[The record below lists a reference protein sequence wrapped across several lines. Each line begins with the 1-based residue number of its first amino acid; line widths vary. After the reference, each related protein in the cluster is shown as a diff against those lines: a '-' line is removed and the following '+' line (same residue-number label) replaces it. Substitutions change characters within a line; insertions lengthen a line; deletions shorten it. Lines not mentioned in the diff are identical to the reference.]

1 MDNLSASSP
10 PPNIFANDGSFFDQF
25 RKKMAYQSKTS
36 NLPQNPNC
44 QKQRPGF
51 RPKTACKPINLKAS
65 LKKHL
70 KSDLAVKGT
79 LETKPEARELI
90 NGTEDRSCTGN
101 PVSRFSKEWRPKARS
116 PALPPKA
123 RSPARSPKACSPAR
137 SPERRSE
144 KRKTHSPERRRS
156 KTPEKRQSRS
166 TDRRRSR
173 TPERRRSKSLD
184 RRRSRSSEKKRHSE
198 RSPGQE
204 RKCSFD
210 KSPAREKKKSSDRS
224 PEKRHS
230 SSSEKTPDSSEK
242 SHSTGSASPT
252 TSTTSDTTRKRKRK
266 SRWGE
271 KPAEVVAAT
280 TPATPTK
287 PVIAMING
295 VPVVVPTV
303 ADTPQEVTLKA
314 LSTLLKNKTADPNKV
329 KYEYDSDEETEN
341 GTWEHK
347 QRAAEI
353 ESTETQVEQINTLN
367 EGKHHLGDFLPTEEL
382 ERFMLRATAIKAG
395 KTPPPFLPDN
405 SDALTED
412 NIGFKMLQKAGWKE
426 GTGLGASSSG
436 IVQPID
442 RGMIKPGNAGLG
454 ATKPDEPLPGDDEFD
469 VYRKRMM
476 LAYKYRPNPMKNPRR
491 AYY

>member
-1 MDNLSASSP
+1 MKLTLLIYFS
-10 PPNIFANDGSFFDQF
+10 
-25 RKKMAYQSKTS
+25 
-36 NLPQNPNC
+36 
-44 QKQRPGF
+44 QKIPF
-51 RPKTACKPINLKAS
+51 LHFNYYTY
-65 LKKHL
+65 H
-70 KSDLAVKGT
+70 
-79 LETKPEARELI
+79 
-90 NGTEDRSCTGN
+90 
-101 PVSRFSKEWRPKARS
+101 RFSKEWRPKGR
-116 PALPPKA
+116 
-123 RSPARSPKACSPAR
+123 SPAR

-198 RSPGQE
+198 RSPGRE

-252 TSTTSDTTRKRKRK
+252 TSTTSGKLRDLIQIRFEVVHITLDRCIGNISSFVIPSTYNEHTTSDTTRKRKRK

-271 KPAEVVAAT
+271 KPAEVAAAT

-303 ADTPQEVTLKA
+303 VSA
-314 LSTLLKNKTADPNKV
+314 LL
-329 KYEYDSDEETEN
+329 
-341 GTWEHK
+341 
-347 QRAAEI
+347 
-353 ESTETQVEQINTLN
+353 
-367 EGKHHLGDFLPTEEL
+367 
-382 ERFMLRATAIKAG
+382 
-395 KTPPPFLPDN
+395 
-405 SDALTED
+405 
-412 NIGFKMLQKAGWKE
+412 
-426 GTGLGASSSG
+426 
-436 IVQPID
+436 
-442 RGMIKPGNAGLG
+442 
-454 ATKPDEPLPGDDEFD
+454 
-469 VYRKRMM
+469 
-476 LAYKYRPNPMKNPRR
+476 
-491 AYY
+491 

>member
-1 MDNLSASSP
+1 MDNLTVTSP

-25 RKKMAYQSKTS
+25 RRKMANQSKTS
-36 NLPQNPNC
+36 DLPQNPNC

-65 LKKHL
+65 LKKQL

-79 LETKPEARELI
+79 LETKPVVQESSSSMQ
-90 NGTEDRSCTGN
+90 DRQCSGN
-101 PVSRFSKEWRPKARS
+101 PVSRFSKDWKPRPR
-116 PALPPKA
+116 
-123 RSPARSPKACSPAR
+123 SPAR
-137 SPERRSE
+137 SPERKADKRRTRS
-144 KRKTHSPERRRS
+144 PDRRRS
-156 KTPEKRQSRS
+156 KTP
-166 TDRRRSR
+166 D
-173 TPERRRSKSLD
+173 RRRSKSLD
-184 RRRSRSSEKKRHSE
+184 RRRSKSSEKRRHSG
-198 RSPGQE
+198 RSPNRE
-204 RKCSFD
+204 RKYSSD
-210 KSPAREKKKSSDRS
+210 KSPVREKKRSSDRS

-230 SSSEKTPDSSEK
+230 SSSNKSSPTPDISDK
-242 SHSTGSASPT
+242 SNSTDSLSPSAS
-252 TSTTSDTTRKRKRK
+252 TSEPTRKRKRK

-271 KPAEVVAAT
+271 KPAEVAAGT
-280 TPATPTK
+280 EPATK

-303 ADTPQEVTLKA
+303 ADTPQEVTIKA
-314 LSTLLKNKTADPNKV
+314 LSALLKTKNSDPNKP

-353 ESTETQVEQINTLN
+353 ESTTPQVEQINALT

-382 ERFMLRATAIKAG
+382 ERFMNRATAIKAG
-395 KTPPPFLPDN
+395 KAPPAFLPDN

-412 NIGFKMLQKAGWKE
+412 NIGFRMLQRAGWKE